1 MSESIGKPW
10 IEASVVEILVDHAHE
25 LPSPAQL
32 QGRAQIIKDTKDGRQ
47 PRDRDTPLWAE
58 ITDSEYIIPV
68 RIANEATNRL
78 EDEYKRAL
86 TYYRRGFF
94 TLKAAV
100 SFDFVVTQVG
110 NQMKPSHMKQIF
122 LDIVELQYISGGGE
136 GAPMATR
143 AVALR
148 TPHAFDKWIAG
159 LRTGGTRIQAEE
171 KFLRDSSRASKANS
185 RRSNA
190 TNASKRSSKAPI
202 KTSAQSVTPQP
213 SIGNLAAKR
222 EWQESWFGVSVKRP
236 KCHGVDYIPHSGGF
250 EPTSEQKMAFEVIL
264 GEFKLKATTFQLTPR
279 WVDSKQSGSRWLP
292 MNMSSSSSI
301 PDRSSGLP
309 TSIVRSS
316 QVIRSSQVVSSTP
329 IDAHPTRNQTTASQ
343 LVIEPAHG
351 SVKHSSDA
359 ESNEDSGSEQDVPIR
374 SRQTSNRTD
383 RTGQMPTPRPSDQ
396 HADESHQEA
405 CIAVEDRA
413 QSLEAD
419 DAIIEELLSQADP
432 VSELSFGGQ
441 QRIAQV
447 RYSSP
452 WDCEDELSSEH
463 DGLHS
468 PEETRNSPTKGKR
481 PHSPALFS
489 STQLILNAADQEAA
503 SSQHL
508 GQVPSNAKH
517 QTSSGRG
524 ESQHGAA
531 ASLPSPPPEHSKGQ
545 KSLMQNLE
553 SVLSRRTNEPV
564 SPTPAL
570 SHPRDAILQR
580 TSKDSPNE
588 QQEEPFGTRPIDK
601 HTSRKRRLSQSQ
613 ADDTLDAGL
622 SPESAASVGRRPAT
636 ENKRQRLDSQ
646 SKNAPHQLKVAQGT
660 LTNTAVVSPNM
671 TKPTTFDNG
680 SGGVIPHNHDAWAN
694 PSWMNNTSA
703 SSQTGPTSTSYLRA
717 ADVQSLDNLQSRRIS
732 QARSGLRILQP
743 HLHSSSRIPECA
755 PASEHTHITASQFA
769 DADEDSLAPL
779 VNSKVIPYKNMR
791 LANKPVTLVSK
802 TGGIIQS
809 KRIIRGQRAVSAPGS
824 SKQLRT
830 SNRDGNS
837 TGMAQEPQSTVRHG
851 TRTSEGQQKEEKN
864 RRSTLSTSNPRRTSK
879 VHLDGSEA
887 STVRP
892 ATTAHQSYL
901 GGFQPSVTVN
911 LPRKYQ
917 WTWERRRVLYCNLPP
932 MCTAYIISHG
942 TDTLANDSQSQGGPS
957 ATTNDDLPKNFPT
970 FQAYA
975 LDMTDKV
982 SDNPATGVE
991 HSIQPQVAVR
1001 DEPVALSFPA
1011 ILRNPNFAHLNA
1023 HSVAQRQ
1030 AAGEISSTKKKD
1042 PRDKDGKRRIR
1053 RLENSKFSF
1062 NPHIVQPTKRD
1073 FAIPVARAQPTF
1085 PAPLPPYLPRVSSAP
1100 SAVAPASDPTSTF
1113 AGKFSHSLRGARRVL
1128 RRRRGQAEPLV
1139 HAIEAELCEWLAEPG
1154 KPSDVDDYVIVSG
1167 IREVRRSP
1175 TELVWDVDQ
1184 DSFARYIVHCAAR
1197 KEEPDGTRL
1206 THLLRPNSTRPDR
1219 MTLATPPTTDWDTS
1233 SATGFSAF
1241 ATDASE
1247 AESLADGDNESIQDD
1262 DRTELSSIAS
1272 VDEVPPPLRVA
1283 VPGFRARSNSE
1294 AGYEHEGDESGDDTW
1309 VSLHHSVASL
1319 SLVAEEDPDR
1329 TVRTGRPTIVRE
1341 LSRESSRSPSRR
1353 PHARPK
1359 RRAVRPIQRAH
1370 TVPITTQKDTN
1381 AGSLWEY
1388 LFA

>member
-32 QGRAQIIKDTKDGRQ
+32 QGRAQIIKFLTFREDTKDGRQ

-159 LRTGGTRIQAEE
+159 LRTGGQTLTRIQAEE

-222 EWQESWFGVSVKRP
+222 EWQESWFGKRP

-264 GEFKLKATTFQLTPR
+264 ERIKMATPTNPY
-279 WVDSKQSGSRWLP
+279 DP

-432 VSELSFGGQ
+432 RVTKFVSSNQRRLPTVLVPDSDPPDLS

-613 ADDTLDAGL
+613 ADDTLNAGL

-755 PASEHTHITASQFA
+755 PASEHPHITASQFA

-911 LPRKYQ
+911 LP
-917 WTWERRRVLYCNLPP
+917 P
-932 MCTAYIISHG
+932 
-942 TDTLANDSQSQGGPS
+942 
-957 ATTNDDLPKNFPT
+957 
-970 FQAYA
+970 YA

-1001 DEPVALSFPA
+1001 DEAVALSFPA

-1197 KEEPDGTRL
+1197 WYGIVSFSKEEPDGTRL

>member
-32 QGRAQIIKDTKDGRQ
+32 QGRAQIIKFLTFREDTKDGRQ

-159 LRTGGTRIQAEE
+159 LRTGGQTLTRIQAEE

-222 EWQESWFGVSVKRP
+222 EWQESWFGKRP

-264 GEFKLKATTFQLTPR
+264 ERIKMATPTNPY
-279 WVDSKQSGSRWLP
+279 DP

-419 DAIIEELLSQADP
+419 DAIIEELLSRQILNQRRLPTVLVPDSDP
-432 VSELSFGGQ
+432 PDLS

-508 GQVPSNAKH
+508 GQ
-517 QTSSGRG
+517 
-524 ESQHGAA
+524 
-531 ASLPSPPPEHSKGQ
+531 GQ

-613 ADDTLDAGL
+613 ADDTLNAGL

-755 PASEHTHITASQFA
+755 PASEHPHITASQFA

-791 LANKPVTLVSK
+791 LANKPVTL
-802 TGGIIQS
+802 
-809 KRIIRGQRAVSAPGS
+809 GQRAVSAPGS

-911 LPRKYQ
+911 LP
-917 WTWERRRVLYCNLPP
+917 P
-932 MCTAYIISHG
+932 
-942 TDTLANDSQSQGGPS
+942 
-957 ATTNDDLPKNFPT
+957 
-970 FQAYA
+970 YA

-1001 DEPVALSFPA
+1001 DEAVALSFPA

-1042 PRDKDGKRRIR
+1042 PATRTANGVFAG
-1053 RLENSKFSF
+1053 KFSF

-1197 KEEPDGTRL
+1197 WYGIVSFSKEEPDGTRL

-1219 MTLATPPTTDWDTS
+1219 MTLLLLQPPTGTHPLPPD
-1233 SATGFSAF
+1233 
-1241 ATDASE
+1241 
-1247 AESLADGDNESIQDD
+1247 LA
-1262 DRTELSSIAS
+1262 
-1272 VDEVPPPLRVA
+1272 PLLLMLPRLNLLLM
-1283 VPGFRARSNSE
+1283 G
-1294 AGYEHEGDESGDDTW
+1294 T
-1309 VSLHHSVASL
+1309 
-1319 SLVAEEDPDR
+1319 
-1329 TVRTGRPTIVRE
+1329 T
-1341 LSRESSRSPSRR
+1341 SPS
-1353 PHARPK
+1353 K
-1359 RRAVRPIQRAH
+1359 MM
-1370 TVPITTQKDTN
+1370 TVLSFPP
-1381 AGSLWEY
+1381 
-1388 LFA
+1388 